1 MFQRIARVA
10 PLDWTNADSI
20 TEVMQAPDR
29 ILVLVG
35 SPRREGNSAALAC
48 AVQHGAEESGATVS
62 LRFVDDHITSFLRD
76 CRRCRMPDG
85 ECSITDGF
93 RGLFLDEYL
102 PAAGIVFC
110 SPVYWYGL
118 SAQMKAFLDRT
129 FCYYAASYPRSA
141 DVIAG
146 MSKKR
151 VGLVL
156 ASEETYPGASLGI
169 VHQVQE
175 FARYTHS
182 ELVGVVR
189 GVGNSRAEVE
199 RDPAG
204 PLAEAERLGRELFTR
219 RYSDYR
225 LDTPRSGRVWG

>member
-1 MFQRIARVA
+1 MEA
-10 PLDWTNADSI
+10 TN
-20 TEVMQAPDR
+20 R
-29 ILVLVG
+29 LLVLVG
-35 SPRREGNSAALAC
+35 SPRREGNSAALAR
-48 AVQHGAEESGATVS
+48 AVQQGGEQSGASVS
-62 LRFVDDHITSFLRD
+62 LRFVDDYITSFLRD
-76 CRRCRMPDG
+76 CRRCRTPTG
-85 ECSITDGF
+85 ECSIADGF

-102 PAAGIVFC
+102 PAAGVVFC

-118 SAQMKAFLDRT
+118 SAQMKAFFDRT

-141 DVIAG
+141 EVVAG

-151 VGLVL
+151 IGLAL

-189 GVGNSRAEVE
+189 GVGNSRAEVA
-199 RDPAG
+199 RDPAC
-204 PLAEAERLGRELFTR
+204 PLGEAERLGHEIFTR
-219 RYSDYR
+219 HYSDYR
-225 LDTPRSGRVWG
+225 LDTPRSGRVWA